1 MSFIDTQC
9 ISLYDDNIIDA
20 KGVKM
25 SSIQKSLRLPEETV
39 KELETLASSAGTDF
53 SGLARDLLEE
63 AVRLRR
69 CPGITFANGPTG
81 RRARIAG
88 TGIDV
93 WELIATF
100 KGLKEDYEKLKEA
113 YHWLTEQQIR
123 AALSYYA
130 LYPKETD
137 KRIASNEEMTE
148 DKVIKTFPFLSRPAE
163 KR

>member
-1 MSFIDTQC
+1 
-9 ISLYDDNIIDA
+9 
-20 KGVKM
+20 M

-39 KELETLASSAGTDF
+39 KEVESLASSAGTDF

-63 AVRLRR
+63 AVKLRR
-69 CPGITFANGPTG
+69 CPGITFADGPAG

-88 TGIDV
+88 AGIEV
-93 WELIATF
+93 WELIAAF
-100 KGLKEDYEKLKEA
+100 KGLEEDYEKLKQA
-113 YHWLTEQQIR
+113 YHWLSEQQLR

-130 LYPKETD
+130 LYAKEVD

-148 DKVIKTFPFLSRPAE
+148 DKVQKRFPFLSKPVE